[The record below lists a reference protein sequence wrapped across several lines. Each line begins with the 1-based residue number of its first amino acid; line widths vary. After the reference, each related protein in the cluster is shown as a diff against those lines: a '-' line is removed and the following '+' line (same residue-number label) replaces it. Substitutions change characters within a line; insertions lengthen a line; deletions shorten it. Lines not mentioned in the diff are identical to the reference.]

1 MKMEKDRFTRSEIY
15 EMLWVEPTTKVAQ
28 LLGMSDVGLGKWC
41 KLYGVPKPKLGYWA
55 KVQHGVEVPERE
67 PLEPWRNEHEP
78 SIGVNLIEKAQIQAR
93 AKLEKSEV
101 PVWEFYKGN
110 RFDAAVE
117 NTFKDFDVDRISKFG
132 RRASEQGFRVDIAP
146 TSMMRVKRVLQT
158 LVTELKKSGYD
169 TFEYKRYS
177 NPEVTGFIRGGE
189 KYSVSLYEASTK
201 LDKPI
206 KKKKTWSHNG
216 TSHDYYETIEY
227 GSGGKLELH
236 LSHDDLYGR
245 RTIKDT
251 SRASLESQLGKTLII
266 FSEMAVEAKAAREER
281 EKRELEQKIRNQK
294 RLDRVWAINVK
305 EWKWEQL
312 STISQEWDQLQK
324 IRRFITEV
332 QSNEGIRKANEDFKD
347 WLAWAKEEV
356 DQRDAIK
363 LAEEGELLPGQG
375 EPDREGFKVTYDW
388 NDVYGDEEDDEDDD
402 E

>member
-1 MKMEKDRFTRSEIY
+1 MKMEKESYTRTEIY

-28 LLGMSDVGLGKWC
+28 LLGISDVGLGKWC
-41 KLYGVPKPKLGYWA
+41 KVYGVPKPKLGYWA
-55 KVQHGVEVPERE
+55 KVQHGVKVPEKD
-67 PLEPWRNEHEP
+67 PLEPWWNEHEP
-78 SIGVNLIEKAQIQAR
+78 SFTVNAIEKAKMLAR
-93 AKLEKSEV
+93 ANLEKSEA
-101 PVWEFYKGN
+101 PIWEIYRGN
-110 RFDAAVE
+110 KFDAAVDK
-117 NTFKDFDVDRISKFG
+117 TFESFDVDSVSKFG
-132 RRASEQGFRVDIAP
+132 RTASKQGFAVDISP
-146 TSMMRVKRVLQT
+146 KSTGRVKRVLQT

-177 NPEVTGFIRGGE
+177 NPEVTGFIKDGE

-206 KKKKTWSHNG
+206 KKKKSWSYNG
-216 TSHDYYETIEY
+216 SSHEYYETIEY

-251 SRASLESQLGKTLII
+251 SRASLESQLGKTLVI
-266 FSEMAVEAKAAREER
+266 FNEMAVEAKAAREER
-281 EKRELEQKIRNQK
+281 EKRELVQKIRNQK
-294 RLDRVWAINVK
+294 RLDRAWAINVK

-324 IRRFITEV
+324 IRRFIAEV
-332 QSNEGIRKANEDFKD
+332 QSNEVIRKANEDLKD

-375 EPDREGFKVTYDW
+375 EPDREGFKVAYDW
-388 NDVYGDEEDDEDDD
+388 MDEYDEEEDDE
-402 E
+402 

>member
-1 MKMEKDRFTRSEIY
+1 MEKDRYTRTEIY
-15 EMLWVEPTTKVAQ
+15 EMLWVEPATKVAQ
-28 LLGMSDVGLGKWC
+28 LLGISDVGLGKWC
-41 KLYGVPKPKLGYWA
+41 KAYGVPKPKLGYWA
-55 KVQHGVEVPERE
+55 KVQHEVEVPERE
-67 PLEPWRNEHEP
+67 PLEPWWNEHEP
-78 SIGVNLIEKAQIQAR
+78 SFTVNAIEKAKILAR
-93 AKLEKSEV
+93 ANLEKSET
-101 PVWEFYKGN
+101 PSWEIYKGN

-117 NTFKDFDVDRISKFG
+117 KTFESFDVDSVSKFG
-132 RRASEQGFRVDIAP
+132 RTASKQGFAVDISP
-146 TSMMRVKRVLQT
+146 KSTGRVKRVLQT

-324 IRRFITEV
+324 IRRFIAEV
-332 QSNEGIRKANEDFKD
+332 QSNESIRKANEGYES

-363 LAEEGELLPGQG
+363 LAEEGEPLPGQG
-375 EPDREGFKVTYDW
+375 EPDREGFKVDYDW
-388 NDVYGDEEDDEDDD
+388 SDVYGDEEDEDDD